1 VTDAERDAYHELSAY
16 TLSHGGTAFI
26 HQHVVDA
33 FAAQR
38 ANADSKAIGV
48 AFALAGLYLHVEHGV
63 TGRDVQRIHMLMA
76 RRKREWP
83 AFALPPHRGAT
94 TAVDVMAIPAG
105 PERDRA
111 IDAWAASVWK
121 AYADNRPAI
130 VALLKE
136 FHISF

>member
-1 VTDAERDAYHELSAY
+1 VTDGERDAYHELSAY

-38 ANADSKAIGV
+38 AEAGGKPVGLT
-48 AFALAGLYLHVEHGV
+48 FALAGLYLHVEHGV
-63 TGRDVQRIHMLMA
+63 SGRDVQRIHMLMG

-83 AFALPPHRGAT
+83 RFALPADRGAM
-94 TAVDVMAIPAG
+94 TAVDVMAAAPG

-111 IDAWAASVWK
+111 IEAWAACVWQ
-121 AYADNRPAI
+121 AHAQNRPAL

-136 FHISF
+136 FDITF

>member
-1 VTDAERDAYHELSAY
+1 MTGAERDAYHELSAY

-38 ANADSKAIGV
+38 ADADSKAIGV
-48 AFALAGLYLHVEHGV
+48 TFALAGLYLHVEHGV

-83 AFALPPHRGAT
+83 TFALPPERGAM
-94 TAVDVMAIPAG
+94 TAIDVMAARQAPSATARSTRG
-105 PERDRA
+105 PRRCGRRT
-111 IDAWAASVWK
+111 STTVPPSS
-121 AYADNRPAI
+121 RC
-130 VALLKE
+130 
-136 FHISF
+136 